1 MKCYVIIRHTSEKHV
16 SPSNHATGFPLS
28 YYAGRYQLSAGR
40 EPSKCCC
47 HKVCRSSLSY
57 FRTDTKCPS
66 CPPNRRNTARPSI
79 SNATELLQ
87 NAIPVPDTQ
96 EETQE
101 GLTGRKKRILSLDG
115 GGIRGISTLLIL
127 QNIMECI
134 REIGGYSEPLRPCE
148 FFDLIG
154 GTSTGG

>member
-1 MKCYVIIRHTSEKHV
+1 
-16 SPSNHATGFPLS
+16 
-28 YYAGRYQLSAGR
+28 
-40 EPSKCCC
+40 
-47 HKVCRSSLSY
+47 LSY

-66 CPPNRRNTARPSI
+66 CPPTRRNTARPST

-87 NAIPVPDTQ
+87 NATPVPDTQ

-101 GLTGRKKRILSLDG
+101 GLAGRNKRILSLDG
-115 GGIRGISTLLIL
+115 GGIRGISTLLVL

-134 REIGGYSEPLRPCE
+134 RKIGGYSEPLRPCE